1 MMKNKELIRHRVD
14 LFLNLVIVL
23 TTAGAVLSYFIGGP
37 DVLGSQG
44 VMCFRYFT
52 TDSNILAAVASLLW
66 LIFRLSGRKVPAWIT
81 VLKFTG
87 TVAVS
92 ITFLV
97 VVFFLAPMGVL
108 GGGGF
113 QTVLMYFSGAVFV
126 LHFTTPVLSF
136 ISTVLL
142 EKEPA
147 LSRLQAAWGVVP
159 TVVYGVV
166 YLVMVVFVKR
176 WTDWYGFTF
185 GGHNEV
191 IPAVMT
197 VMLAFSLGL
206 SLLERRIRKR
216 EDRK

>member
-66 LIFRLSGRKVPAWIT
+66 LIFRLSGRKVPAW
-81 VLKFTG
+81 
-87 TVAVS
+87 
-92 ITFLV
+92 
-97 VVFFLAPMGVL
+97 
-108 GGGGF
+108 
-113 QTVLMYFSGAVFV
+113 
-126 LHFTTPVLSF
+126 
-136 ISTVLL
+136 
-142 EKEPA
+142 
-147 LSRLQAAWGVVP
+147 GVVP
-159 TVVYGVV
+159 TAVYGVV

-185 GGHNEV
+185 GGKNEV
-191 IPAVMT
+191 IPSVMA
-197 VMLAFSLGL
+197 VMLAFAWGCRFWSTESAIG
-206 SLLERRIRKR
+206 RI
-216 EDRK
+216 ENE